1 MAVETVKT
9 EPILDID
16 GTLARFGG
24 DKELFIEMS
33 GMLLEDAPDLLSEL
47 GRAIDAENAHDVRMR
62 AHALKGLLLGCGGV
76 RAAHIAQVL
85 ENAGQAANLRQAPA
99 QFATLQ
105 DEFQQLTRALQQFRA
120 LSEVAHTSNGS
131 PST

>member
-1 MAVETVKT
+1 MAVESLKT

-24 DKELFIEMS
+24 DKDLFIEMS
-33 GMLLEDAPDLLSEL
+33 GILLEDAPGLLADL
-47 GRAIDAENAHDVRMR
+47 GRAVDAENAYDVRMR

-85 ENAGQAANLRQAPA
+85 ENAGQSSDLRQAA
-99 QFATLQ
+99 CSIRHVARRI
-105 DEFQQLTRALQQFRA
+105 QQRSRA
-120 LSEVAHTSNGS
+120 LSSNTVGS
-131 PST
+131 APAI

>member
-1 MAVETVKT
+1 MAVESVKT

-24 DKELFIEMS
+24 DKDLFIEMS
-33 GMLLEDAPDLLSEL
+33 GMLLEDAPGLVADL
-47 GRAIDAENAHDVRMR
+47 GRAVDAENAHDVWMS

-85 ENAGQAANLRQAPA
+85 ENAGQSSDLRQAPS

-105 DEFQQLTRALQQFRA
+105 DEFRELTRALQQYRA
-120 LSEVAHTSNGS
+120 
-131 PST
+131 

>member
-1 MAVETVKT
+1 MAVESVKT

-33 GMLLEDAPDLLSEL
+33 GMLLEDAPGLVAKL
-47 GRAIDAENAHDVRMR
+47 GQAVDAENAHDVRMR

-85 ENAGQAANLRQAPA
+85 ENAGQASDLHQAPS
-99 QFATLQ
+99 QFSTLQ
-105 DEFQQLTRALQQFRA
+105 YEFEQLTRALEQYRA
-120 LSEVAHTSNGS
+120 
-131 PST
+131 

>member
-1 MAVETVKT
+1 MAVESVKT

-24 DKELFIEMS
+24 DKDLFIEMT
-33 GMLLEDAPDLLSEL
+33 GILLEDAPGVLSDL
-47 GRAIDAENAHDVRMR
+47 GRAVDAENAREVRLR

-85 ENAGQAANLRQAPA
+85 ENGGQSHDLRQAPS
-99 QFATLQ
+99 QFATLKH
-105 DEFQQLTRALQQFRA
+105 EFDQLMRALQLYRA
-120 LSEVAHTSNGS
+120 QHADSLVGDV
-131 PST
+131 

>member
-1 MAVETVKT
+1 MGVETVKT

-24 DKELFIEMS
+24 DKELFLEMS
-33 GMLLEDAPDLLSEL
+33 GMLLEDAPGLVGDLGS
-47 GRAIDAENAHDVRMR
+47 AVDAKNAHDVRMR

-85 ENAGQAANLRQAPA
+85 ENAGQSSDLRQAPS

-105 DEFQQLTRALQQFRA
+105 DEFKQLARALQEYRA
-120 LSEVAHTSNGS
+120 
-131 PST
+131 

>member
-1 MAVETVKT
+1 MAVESVKT

-24 DKELFIEMS
+24 DKELFLEMS
-33 GMLLEDAPDLLSEL
+33 SMLLEDAPGLVANL
-47 GRAIDAENAHDVRMR
+47 GDAVEAENAHDVRMR

-85 ENAGQAANLRQAPA
+85 ENAGQSSDLRQAPS
-99 QFATLQ
+99 QFAILQ
-105 DEFQQLTRALQQFRA
+105 DEFEQLKRALQQYRA
-120 LSEVAHTSNGS
+120 
-131 PST
+131 

>member
-33 GMLLEDAPDLLSEL
+33 GMLLEDAPGLLSDL

-85 ENAGQAANLRQAPA
+85 ENAGQASNLRQAA
-99 QFATLQ
+99 SQFATLQ
-105 DEFQQLTRALQQFRA
+105 DEFKQLARALQQYRA
-120 LSEVAHTSNGS
+120 
-131 PST
+131 

>member
-1 MAVETVKT
+1 MAVDTVKT

-24 DKELFIEMS
+24 DKDLFIDMS
-33 GMLLEDAPDLLSEL
+33 GIILEDAPGVLKDL
-47 GRAIDAENAHDVRMR
+47 GHAIEAENAHDVRMR

-85 ENAGQAANLRQAPA
+85 ENAGQSSDLRQASSH
-99 QFATLQ
+99 FATLQ
-105 DEFQQLTRALQQFRA
+105 DEFALFTRALQQYRA
-120 LSEVAHTSNGS
+120 
-131 PST
+131 

>member
-1 MAVETVKT
+1 MAVESVKT

-24 DKELFIEMS
+24 DKDLFIEMS
-33 GMLLEDAPDLLSEL
+33 GMLLEDAPGLLADL
-47 GRAIDAENAHDVRMR
+47 GRAVDAENAHDVRMR

-85 ENAGQAANLRQAPA
+85 ENAGQAADLRQAPS

-105 DEFQQLTRALQQFRA
+105 DEFEQLSSALARYRA
-120 LSEVAHTSNGS
+120 
-131 PST
+131 

>member
-24 DKELFIEMS
+24 DKKLFIEMS

-47 GRAIDAENAHDVRMR
+47 GRAIDAEDAHDVRMR

>member
-24 DKELFIEMS
+24 DKKLFIEIS
-33 GMLLEDAPDLLSEL
+33 GMLLEDAPGLLADL
-47 GRAIDAENAHDVRMR
+47 GRAVDAENAHDVRMR

-85 ENAGQAANLRQAPA
+85 ENAGQSTDLRQAPS

-105 DEFQQLTRALQQFRA
+105 DEFTQLSHALQQYRA
-120 LSEVAHTSNGS
+120 
-131 PST
+131 

>member
-1 MAVETVKT
+1 MAVESVKT

-16 GTLARFGG
+16 GALARFGG

-33 GMLLEDAPDLLSEL
+33 GILLEDAPGLLADLS
-47 GRAIDAENAHDVRMR
+47 RAVHADHAYDVRMR

-85 ENAGQAANLRQAPA
+85 ENAGQASDLHQAPSQLA
-99 QFATLQ
+99 ILQ
-105 DEFQQLTRALQQFRA
+105 NEFEQLTRALRQYRA
-120 LSEVAHTSNGS
+120 
-131 PST
+131 

>member
-1 MAVETVKT
+1 MAVESVKT

-33 GMLLEDAPDLLSEL
+33 GMLLEDAPSLIADL
-47 GRAIDAENAHDVRMR
+47 GGAIDSENAHDVRMH

-85 ENAGQAANLRQAPA
+85 ENAGQSSDLHQASS

-105 DEFQQLTRALQQFRA
+105 DEFAQLSRALQQYRA
-120 LSEVAHTSNGS
+120 
-131 PST
+131 

>member
-1 MAVETVKT
+1 MAVETAKT

-33 GMLLEDAPDLLSEL
+33 GMLLEDAPELLSEL
-47 GRAIDAENAHDVRMR
+47 GRAIDAENAHDIRMR

-76 RAAHIAQVL
+76 RAAHVAQVL
-85 ENAGQAANLRQAPA
+85 ENAGHSSNLGQAPS

-105 DEFQQLTRALQQFRA
+105 HEFEQLTRALQQYRA
-120 LSEVAHTSNGS
+120 
-131 PST
+131 

>member
-47 GRAIDAENAHDVRMR
+47 GRAIDAEDAHDVRMR

>member
-1 MAVETVKT
+1 MAVETLKT

-16 GTLARFGG
+16 GALARFGG
-24 DKELFIEMS
+24 DRELFIEMS
-33 GMLLEDAPDLLSEL
+33 GILLEDAPGLVTDL
-47 GRAIDAENAHDVRMR
+47 GRAVTAENAHDVRMR

-85 ENAGQAANLRQAPA
+85 ENAGQSADLRQASS

-105 DEFQQLTRALQQFRA
+105 DEFAQLTRALEQYCA
-120 LSEVAHTSNGS
+120 
-131 PST
+131 